1 MPPES
6 TDLMDR
12 DSKIVPT
19 AAISIKEEAKENK
32 AEAHNVLEQLAYGPD
47 HLAADSEHQS
57 LTPANE
63 E

>member
-1 MPPES
+1 
-6 TDLMDR
+6 MDR